1 MKISKNVFMREIG
14 FEITEIDEGRV
25 KGRLNFAQM
34 HHQQNGILH
43 GGVTYTISDV
53 VAGFA
58 AYSLVAEGRQV
69 FTVDARMSYLN
80 PGIGEE
86 FFAEGWVIKAGK
98 RFHFCESEVYIIHD
112 GERKVIAKGSSTM
125 AVV

>member
-1 MKISKNVFMREIG
+1 MREIG
-14 FEITEIDEGRV
+14 FEINDIQEGRV
-25 KGRLNFAQM
+25 SGFLIFKEM

-58 AYSLVAEGRQV
+58 SYSLIEQGQQV
-69 FTVDARMSYLN
+69 FTIDARISYLN
-80 PGIGEE
+80 PGIGEQ
-86 FFAEGWVIKAGK
+86 FIAVGQVIKAGK
-98 RFHFCESEVYIIHD
+98 RVHFCESEVFSVID
-112 GERKVIAKGSSTM
+112 GQNKLIAKASSTM